1 MRNKILSGINLNSFL
16 QVAIIGVLGFYLKV
30 SYNDHMQ
37 LSKQTLIDSL
47 QNSNCTNKYSV
58 IMQAMSDKN
67 SDVQR
72 RLDLNSE
79 NQKETEKQLK
89 DLNKKIDILL
99 YINKITPNQYDLT
112 KN

>member
-1 MRNKILSGINLNSFL
+1 M
-16 QVAIIGVLGFYLKV
+16 QV
-30 SYNDHMQ
+30 
-37 LSKQTLIDSL
+37 
-47 QNSNCTNKYSV
+47 
-58 IMQAMSDKN
+58 MSDKN